1 MRCVVTP
8 LFIYDN
14 TAAELLVFSQLSHCW
29 TSSSQAKWSRH
40 CAQIISSFCV
50 FSAFSSEVPHTFLS
64 GYRWLLI
71 SPGWSVS
78 LQEYTTHYCNRI
90 ICICYSVNIQTW
102 AFLKKNQNTG
112 LKWSIKECKGF
123 VLLYALI
130 IIISDHISSMCF
142 TMCVFVCAAT
152 ASSTR
157 WTPLAHCVRSRA
169 RGRWPTWT
177 KASSTLWH
185 STSSVPTNAFAT
197 PSAKSGLACYFLHF
211 IFHLAYLFP
220 LLLRVPS

>member
-14 TAAELLVFSQLSHCW
+14 TAAELLVFSQMSHCW
-29 TSSSQAKWSRH
+29 TSSSQAKWSCH

-130 IIISDHISSMCF
+130 IIISDHISS
-142 TMCVFVCAAT
+142 CVLLCVCSCVQRQLPVHAGRHSLT
-152 ASSTR
+152 ASEAGRGADDLPEQRPVLRCDTQ
-157 WTPLAHCVRSRA
+157 RA
-169 RGRWPTWT
+169 QCQQ
-177 KASSTLWH
+177 
-185 STSSVPTNAFAT
+185 T
-197 PSAKSGLACYFLHF
+197 PSPPHQQSPG
-211 IFHLAYLFP
+211 
-220 LLLRVPS
+220 